1 MIVLYILGGITGFII
16 ILLLLKIIQFYF
28 RKKKLHR
35 QISNHYNG
43 KVEDLGTVEK
53 LTITPI
59 VDFYAVDET
68 FRTEAGVSYLLEA
81 DGFAILMDVGFNA
94 KKEHPS
100 PFLHNLKKL
109 GKSLANIDILFFS
122 HLHLDHVGGMK
133 EQRNKQFS
141 FSAGQTILPDI
152 PIFAPEALM
161 PSSKNPG
168 RKATVFNQ
176 PTKIAKGIASTG
188 VVSKY
193 FILGETR
200 EHSLAVNVKGK
211 GLVIVVGCGHQTIE
225 TILEMAAENFDE
237 PVYAVVGGLH
247 FPVKNGRIM
256 LGPLNVQGVAATENM
271 PFKGITLKNLN
282 NALSAIEDHDVKK
295 IILSAHDSSDYA
307 IEQFQNRFGNKFEK
321 LLVGEEICF

>member
-1 MIVLYILGGITGFII
+1 MTVLYIVGGIVGLII
-16 ILLLLKIIQFYF
+16 ILLLLKIIQFHF
-28 RKKKLHR
+28 GKKKLHR

-43 KVEDLGTVEK
+43 KVKDLGTVEK

-59 VDFYAVDET
+59 VDFYGVDET
-68 FRTEAGVSYLLEA
+68 FLTEAGVSYLLEA
-81 DGFAILMDVGFNA
+81 DGTAILMDVGFNA

-109 GKSLANIDILFFS
+109 GKSLENIDILFFS
-122 HLHLDHVGGMK
+122 HLHLDHLGGIK
-133 EQRNKQFS
+133 EQRKKQFS
-141 FSAGQTILPDI
+141 FSAGQTTLPDI
-152 PIFAPEALM
+152 PIYAPEALM
-161 PSSKNPG
+161 PSLKNPG
-168 RKATVFNQ
+168 RKATVLTQ
-176 PTKIAKGIASTG
+176 PTKIAHGTASTG

-200 EHSLAVNVKGK
+200 EHSLAINVKGK
-211 GLVIVVGCGHQTIE
+211 GLVIVVGCGHQAIE
-225 TILEMAAENFDE
+225 SILEMATENFDE

-256 LGPLNVQGVAATENM
+256 LGPLNIQGIGATENM

-282 NALSAIEDHDVKK
+282 NALSAIESHDIKK

-307 IEQFQNRFGNKFEK
+307 IEQFQNRFGIKFEK
-321 LLVGEEICF
+321 LWVGKKICF

>member
-1 MIVLYILGGITGFII
+1 MIVLYILGGIAGFII
-16 ILLLLKIIQFYF
+16 ILLLLKIIQFNF

-81 DGFAILMDVGFNA
+81 DGTALLMDVGFNA

-109 GKSLANIDILFFS
+109 GKSLENIDILFFS

-141 FSAGQTILPDI
+141 FSDGQTTLPDI
-152 PIFAPEALM
+152 PIYAPEALM

-168 RKATVFNQ
+168 RKATVLSK
-176 PTKIAKGIASTG
+176 PTKITHGIASTG

-200 EHSLAVNVKGK
+200 EHSLAINVKGK